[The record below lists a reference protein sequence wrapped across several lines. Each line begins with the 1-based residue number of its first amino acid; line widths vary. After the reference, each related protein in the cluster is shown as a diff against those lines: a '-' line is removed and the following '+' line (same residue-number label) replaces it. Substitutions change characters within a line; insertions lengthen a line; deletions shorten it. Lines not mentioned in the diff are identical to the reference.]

1 MNLDEIVY
9 YLFIISMSSFYES
22 CNTYENPF
30 YRICVPYKV
39 ENLKLIVFNM
49 IKEINELKAF
59 SKYFSC
65 ECRCEEDYVCNHS
78 ECPCKCDRNSDICAY
93 LKDCRCIKIL
103 VANLEVKCH
112 EIDDIP
118 DSPSINPSNG
128 INYWVIGVILLA
140 IACFLLLLTIVVKHH
155 MQCGFTIPCSL
166 SY

>member
-1 MNLDEIVY
+1 MNVDVKKIMFAIIVNALASVIEIP
-9 YLFIISMSSFYES
+9 
-22 CNTYENPF
+22 TYVHTF
-30 YRICVPYKV
+30 
-39 ENLKLIVFNM
+39 
-49 IKEINELKAF
+49 
-59 SKYFSC
+59 
-65 ECRCEEDYVCNHS
+65 
-78 ECPCKCDRNSDICAY
+78 
-93 LKDCRCIKIL
+93 KDCRCIKIL

-155 MQCGFTIPCSL
+155 MQCGFTIPCLL